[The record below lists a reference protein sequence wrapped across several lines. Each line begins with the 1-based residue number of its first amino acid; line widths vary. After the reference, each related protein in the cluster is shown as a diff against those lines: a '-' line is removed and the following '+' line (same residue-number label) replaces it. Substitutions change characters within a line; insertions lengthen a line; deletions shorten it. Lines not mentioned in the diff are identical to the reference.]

1 MSSYKAGG
9 HLPATQPR
17 VNGRVNG
24 GINDHE

>member
-17 VNGRVNG
+17 VNSGVNG